1 MNSALRLITAFAAGA
16 AAMYYL
22 DPATGRRRRNLARDQ
37 AIAAGHDVEHYARAK
52 SRRVAGRARGVLAN
66 VKASVSRQPVD
77 DEQLHD
83 RVRARLGHLV
93 ERPAAIEVRVDS
105 GHVALHGSALAP
117 EIDAAVRG
125 VARIGGV
132 ESVDSQLIPR

>member
-1 MNSALRLITAFAAGA
+1 MNPALRLVAAFAAGA

-22 DPATGRRRRNLARDQ
+22 DPNTGRRRRCLARDQ
-37 AIAAGHDVEHYARAK
+37 AIAAGHEVEHYARART
-52 SRRVAGRARGVLAN
+52 RRAAGRARGVFAN
-66 VKASVSRQPVD
+66 VKSTLSRQPVD
-77 DEQLHD
+77 DDQLHD

-93 ERPAAIEVRVDS
+93 ERPGAVEVRVDD

-117 EIDAAVRG
+117 EIDALVRD

-132 ESVDSQLIPR
+132 AAVDNQLIPR